1 MKRTGSAVWN
11 GSGKEGKGK
20 LSTQSGVL
28 KDTQY
33 SYLSRFEEGIGTNPE
48 ELIGAAHAGCFSM
61 KLSFLLDGA
70 GLTAD
75 SINTTA
81 TVSLENGAIG
91 EIHLECT
98 AKVPNAEAAKFQELA
113 KEAKETCPVSK
124 LLTGAK
130 ITLGAKLV

>member
-1 MKRTGSAVWN
+1 MKRTGSAIWQ
-11 GSGKEGKGK
+11 GSGKEGKGT

-33 SYLSRFEEGIGTNPE
+33 SYLSRFEEGAGTNPE

-61 KLSFLLDGA
+61 KLSFILGGA

-75 SINTTA
+75 IINTTA
-81 TVSLENGAIG
+81 NVTLENGAIS
-91 EIHLECT
+91 EIHLECS
-98 AKVPNAEAAKFQELA
+98 AKIPNAEAAKFQELA
-113 KEAKETCPVSK
+113 NEAKDTCPVSK

-130 ITLGAKLV
+130 ITLEAKLV